1 MKFRCIATAVFGMEA
16 IVGQEIKDLGF
27 ENVVV
32 ENGRVLF
39 DADEMGIAKANLW
52 LRTAERVFIMVGQFK
67 ATSFEQLFDRIAEL
81 PWEAYLPVDATFPVN
96 AKSVK
101 SALFSLSDIQS
112 ISKRAIVK
120 RLTGVYKVEWFK
132 ETAETYSILVGI
144 LKDDVTVSIDT
155 SGTGLHK
162 RGYREQGN
170 EAPLKETLAAGLLLV
185 SKWQTKIHLIDPFC
199 GSGTIVIEAAM
210 IAKNM
215 APGLNRPFDAEKWR
229 LIDPQIWETARTE
242 ARDQIKQEL
251 DIKLEGYDIDKRSIS
266 IAQKNAQL
274 AGVEDIV
281 HFQVRDVKDFSTKY
295 QYGYIICNPPYGE
308 RLNELQEVKKLYQL
322 MGDIFAPYKTWSK
335 YIITSYEDF
344 EKAFGIRST
353 KNRKLYN
360 GRIKTYFYLYFGEK
374 PPKQRRESESDE
386 VIQENES

>member
-16 IVGQEIKDLGF
+16 ILGQEIKDLGY

-67 ATSFEQLFDRIAEL
+67 ATSFEQLFDKIAML

-112 ISKRAIVK
+112 ISKRAVVK
-120 RLTGVYKVEWFK
+120 RLTSVYKVEWFK

-144 LKDDVTVSIDT
+144 LKDEVTVSIDT

-185 SKWQTKIHLIDPFC
+185 SKWQPKIHLIDPFC

-210 IAKNM
+210 IAKNI

-229 LIDPQIWETARTE
+229 LINPQIWEMARSQ
-242 ARDQIKQEL
+242 AREEIKQDMEL
-251 DIKLEGYDIDKRSIS
+251 VLEGYDIDKRSIS

-281 HFQVRDVKDFSTKY
+281 HFQVRDVKDFSTKN

-374 PPKQRRESESDE
+374 PPKQRRDIES
-386 VIQENES
+386 